1 MLLHCDYVLLA
12 EGTILTTP
20 FVNLAL
26 VPEAASSLL
35 LPLRIGHARAFA
47 AFALGEPIAAADAH
61 AWGIANRVV
70 EPAALR
76 PAALEVASPLAL
88 QHRASVTATT
98 ALIKRALAVAGPT
111 DCAGRELSTPQASND
126 AQQAFAAVPAVW
138 DPQFPESHQHMR

>member
-1 MLLHCDYVLLA
+1 MPLPCDYVLLA

-76 PAALEVASPLAL
+76 PAALEVASRLAR
-88 QHRASVTATT
+88 QPRASVTATK
-98 ALIKRALAVAGPT
+98 ALMKRALAVADLM
-111 DCAGRELSTPQASND
+111 DCEGRE
-126 AQQAFAAVPAVW
+126 FAARLASPKRKSTRLNS
-138 DPQFPESHQHMR
+138 SH

>member
-61 AWGIANRVV
+61 AWGIANRVG

-76 PAALEVASPLAL
+76 SEERRVGKEC
-88 QHRASVTATT
+88 V
-98 ALIKRALAVAGPT
+98 
-111 DCAGRELSTPQASND
+111 STCRSRWQRD
-126 AQQAFAAVPAVW
+126 Q
-138 DPQFPESHQHMR
+138 